1 MTLPPVR
8 ALGKTRKGGKKKKTP
23 MERGRNNV
31 YIYVYTFM
39 CEIKRGGGG
48 RERVEK
54 QIRRKETTREERTRE
69 HPEGWGRD
77 SR

>member
-1 MTLPPVR
+1 MTLPSVR

-39 CEIKRGGGG
+39 CEIKREGG
-48 RERVEK
+48 RKRKSREADKEEGNDERGTDARTSGRVG
-54 QIRRKETTREERTRE
+54 ER
-69 HPEGWGRD
+69 
-77 SR
+77 

>member
-23 MERGRNNV
+23 TERERNNV
-31 YIYVYTFM
+31 YIYVYTSM
-39 CEIKRGGGG
+39 CGIKRGGGW
-48 RERVEK
+48 EK
-54 QIRRKETTREERTRE
+54 EQR
-69 HPEGWGRD
+69 